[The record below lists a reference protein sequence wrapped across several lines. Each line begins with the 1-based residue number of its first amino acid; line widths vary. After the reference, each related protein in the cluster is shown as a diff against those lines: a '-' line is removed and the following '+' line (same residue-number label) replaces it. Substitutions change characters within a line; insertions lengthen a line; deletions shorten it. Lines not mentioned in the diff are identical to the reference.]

1 MAIFWYFFA
10 TIWLKRFVIR
20 SIPKLSE
27 ANNISNTVS
36 EVLDA
41 LTFILYKAMLLASG
55 DLSIERMTNLFN

>member
-1 MAIFWYFFA
+1 M
-10 TIWLKRFVIR
+10 
-20 SIPKLSE
+20 PKLSE